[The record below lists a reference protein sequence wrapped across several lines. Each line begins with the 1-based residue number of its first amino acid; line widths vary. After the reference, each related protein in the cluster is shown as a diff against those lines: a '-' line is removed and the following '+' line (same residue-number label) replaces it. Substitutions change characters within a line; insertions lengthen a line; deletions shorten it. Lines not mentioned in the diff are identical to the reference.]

1 LPELAQE
8 LHTHLR
14 GRVKGYLFETNHR
27 AAFLPRR
34 IQPLVMA
41 AIANDKDHSILW
53 WGDIVVVVAGSDGR
67 HSAWLCGWGV
77 SRVVTQEITD
87 TL

>member
-1 LPELAQE
+1 
-8 LHTHLR
+8 
-14 GRVKGYLFETNHR
+14 V
-27 AAFLPRR
+27 
-34 IQPLVMA
+34 V
-41 AIANDKDHSILW
+41 
-53 WGDIVVVVAGSDGR
+53 GDVAVVVAGGDGR

>member
-1 LPELAQE
+1 
-8 LHTHLR
+8 
-14 GRVKGYLFETNHR
+14 
-27 AAFLPRR
+27 
-34 IQPLVMA
+34 MA

-53 WGDIVVVVAGSDGR
+53 WGDIVVVVAGGDGR

>member
-1 LPELAQE
+1 VPILPELAQE
-8 LHTHLR
+8 LHTHLG

-27 AAFLPRR
+27 AAFSPRR

-53 WGDIVVVVAGSDGR
+53 WGTLRWWWRAVMADTRPGCAAG
-67 HSAWLCGWGV
+67 A
-77 SRVVTQEITD
+77 
-87 TL
+87 